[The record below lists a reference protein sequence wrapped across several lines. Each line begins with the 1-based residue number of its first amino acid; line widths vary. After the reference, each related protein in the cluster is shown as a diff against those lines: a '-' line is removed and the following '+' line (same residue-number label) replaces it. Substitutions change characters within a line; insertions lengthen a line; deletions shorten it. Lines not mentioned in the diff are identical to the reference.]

1 MPWRL
6 VASRV
11 GPMLKKIAVSQLRLG
26 MHLHALEGAWMD
38 HPFWK
43 TKFVLKDS
51 ADLERL
57 RTSGVTEC
65 WIDASKG
72 LDVEA
77 PAGVAPRRELQAK
90 TVPASAADAAT
101 PAAATSKPPTR
112 EFRDELAQAANV
124 CHKARGAV
132 LEMFSEA
139 RLGKALDAE
148 GCMPLVD
155 DIARSVYRNPGA
167 LVSLA
172 RLKTADDYTY
182 MHSVAVCALM
192 VALGRQLGHDEAFC
206 REAGLAGLLH
216 DLGKAAMPLE
226 VLNKPGKLTD
236 DEFAVMKTHPV
247 RGHEMLQEARGA
259 PPAAMDVCL
268 HHHERIDGTGY
279 PHRLQGDAFTRLARM
294 GAVCD
299 VYDAITSNRPYK
311 SGWDPAVSIARMAS
325 WKGHFD
331 EGVFAAFV
339 KSLGIYPTGSLVRLQ
354 SQRLAVVVE
363 QNPQALVSPQVKAF
377 FSLRTQMPITP
388 LAIDLA
394 ASGCNDRIVDR
405 EDPRRWNF
413 PHLDELWAGAE
424 ALKK

>member
-1 MPWRL
+1 
-6 VASRV
+6 
-11 GPMLKKIAVSQLRLG
+11 MLKKITVSQMRLG
-26 MHLHALEGAWMD
+26 MHLHALDGAWLD

-43 TKFVLKDS
+43 TKFVLSDPG
-51 ADLERL
+51 DLERL
-57 RTSGVTEC
+57 RASGVTEC
-65 WIDASKG
+65 WIDTAKG
-72 LDVEA
+72 LDVGAAIDTTEATAAPPA
-77 PAGVAPRRELQAK
+77 PATAAP
-90 TVPASAADAAT
+90 TAT
-101 PAAATSKPPTR
+101 PKPSEGPNQPTR
-112 EFRDELAQAANV
+112 TLQDELMQAAQV
-124 CHKARGAV
+124 CQKARGAV
-132 LEMFSEA
+132 LTMFNEA

-148 GCMPLVD
+148 HCMPLVD

-216 DLGKAAMPLE
+216 DMGKAAMPLAI
-226 VLNKPGKLTD
+226 LNKPGKLTD
-236 DEFAVMKTHPV
+236 DEYAVMKTHPE
-247 RGHEMLQEARGA
+247 RGHEMLVEGRGA
-259 PPAAMDVCL
+259 PPAALEVCL

-279 PHRLQGDAFTRLARM
+279 PHGLSGDAFSELARM

-311 SGWDPAVSIARMAS
+311 AGWDPAISVSRMAS
-325 WKGHFD
+325 WRGHFD
-331 EGVFAAFV
+331 ETVFAAFV

-363 QNPQALVSPQVKAF
+363 QNPQALVSPTVKAF
-377 FSLRTQMPITP
+377 FSLRTQMPIPP
-388 LAIDLA
+388 LLIELA
-394 ASGCNDRIVDR
+394 AAGSNDRIVDR
-405 EDPRRWNF
+405 EDPQRWKF

-424 ALKK
+424 ALKR

>member
-1 MPWRL
+1 
-6 VASRV
+6 
-11 GPMLKKIAVSQLRLG
+11 MLKKIAVTQLRLG
-26 MHLHALEGAWMD
+26 MHLHALEGAWLN

-43 TKFVLKDS
+43 TKFVLKDPV
-51 ADLERL
+51 DLERL
-57 RTSGVTEC
+57 RGSGVTEC

-72 LDVEA
+72 LDVEV
-77 PAGVAPRRELQAK
+77 PDGVAPRRDMPQRPAPAQSPPPAVAAGGAALPAREL
-90 TVPASAADAAT
+90 
-101 PAAATSKPPTR
+101 
-112 EFRDELAQAANV
+112 RDEVVQAASV
-124 CHKARGAV
+124 CQKARGAV
-132 LEMFSEA
+132 LTMFSEA

-148 GCMPLVD
+148 HCMPLVD

-206 REAGLAGLLH
+206 REVGLAGLLH

-236 DEFAVMKTHPV
+236 DEYAVMKTHPE
-247 RGHEMLQEARGA
+247 RGHAMLQEGRGA
-259 PPAAMDVCL
+259 PPSAMDVCL
-268 HHHERIDGTGY
+268 HHHERVDGTGY
-279 PHRLQGDAFTRLARM
+279 PHGLQGEALTTLARM

-311 SGWDPAVSIARMAS
+311 AGWDPAISIARMAS

-331 EGVFAAFV
+331 EAVFAAFV

-363 QNPQALVSPQVKAF
+363 QNAQALVSPQVKAF

-388 LAIDLA
+388 QLIELA
-394 ASGCNDRIVDR
+394 APGCNDRIVDR
-405 EDPRRWNF
+405 EDPRQWNF

>member
-1 MPWRL
+1 
-6 VASRV
+6 
-11 GPMLKKIAVSQLRLG
+11 MLKKIAVSQLRLG
-26 MHLHALEGAWMD
+26 MHLHALEGAWLD

-43 TKFVLKDS
+43 TKFVLKDP

-57 RTSGVTEC
+57 RLSGVTAC
-65 WIDASKG
+65 WIDAAKG
-72 LDVEA
+72 LDIEE
-77 PAGVAPRRELQAK
+77 PMGVAPRREL
-90 TVPASAADAAT
+90 PAR
-101 PAAATSKPPTR
+101 AATSAAAAAASATAASATAAAALPTR
-112 EFRDELAQAANV
+112 EFRGELAQAANI

-132 LEMFSEA
+132 LEMFNEA

-155 DIARSVYRNPGA
+155 DITRSVYRNPGA

-192 VALGRQLGHDEAFC
+192 VALGRQLGHDEAYC

-236 DEFAVMKTHPV
+236 DEFRLMKTHPV

-259 PPAAMDVCL
+259 PLAAMDVCL
-268 HHHERIDGTGY
+268 HHHERMDGTGY
-279 PHRLQGDAFTRLARM
+279 PHQLQGDAFSRLARM
-294 GAVCD
+294 GSVCD

-311 SGWDPAVSIARMAS
+311 SGWDPAMSIARMAS

-331 EGVFAAFV
+331 DVVFAAFV

-377 FSLRTQMPITP
+377 FSLRMQMPITP

-394 ASGCNDRIVDR
+394 AGGCSDRIVDR

-424 ALKK
+424 ALGK